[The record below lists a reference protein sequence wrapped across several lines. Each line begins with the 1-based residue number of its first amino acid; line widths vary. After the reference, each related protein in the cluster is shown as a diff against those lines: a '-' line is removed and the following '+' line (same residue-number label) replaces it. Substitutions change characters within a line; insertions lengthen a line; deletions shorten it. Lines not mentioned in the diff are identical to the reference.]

1 MDTITID
8 GVTIP
13 RYLFG
18 DVYVINKKNLTDVF
32 GCSTGHIDWRKRMV
46 MSELVE
52 GEDYYMLS
60 PGEAAALE
68 MPHGSTKMPVFTS
81 AGTRKLMEGSPF
93 LDEKKMAELMELYFG
108 ILPFSEGDSNC
119 QKENGKSTP
128 WDHVEEDTDAFT
140 EEFNEDFVE
149 EVAPQRDDLNLW
161 YLAAG
166 AAVVTCAV
174 LILLLRKKKR

>member
-13 RYLFG
+13 RYRFG

-46 MSELVE
+46 MSELVK

-81 AGTRKLMEGSPF
+81 TGTRKLMEGSPSF
-93 LDEKKMAELMELYFG
+93 DEKKMAELTELYFG
-108 ILPFSEGDSNC
+108 ILPSSEGDSNC
-119 QKENGKSTP
+119 QTD
-128 WDHVEEDTDAFT
+128 DHVEEDTDAFT
-140 EEFNEDFVE
+140 EEFDEDFVE
-149 EVAPQRDDLNLW
+149 EVVPQRDDRNLW

-174 LILLLRKKKR
+174 LLLLLRKKKR